1 MSFAPLF
8 YSHET
13 VGKCL
18 LLYLAEIDDIK
29 RRAPTCQVFYMRKF
43 HMKA

>member
-18 LLYLAEIDDIK
+18 LLHLAEIDDIK
-29 RRAPTCQVFYMRKF
+29 RRAPTCQVFYMRTF
-43 HMKA
+43 HVKA